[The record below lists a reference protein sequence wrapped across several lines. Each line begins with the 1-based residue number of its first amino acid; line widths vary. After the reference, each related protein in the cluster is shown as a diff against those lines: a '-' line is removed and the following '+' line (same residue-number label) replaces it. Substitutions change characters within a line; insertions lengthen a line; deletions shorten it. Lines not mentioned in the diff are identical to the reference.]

1 MKEAKYID
9 VVQYSNIIVVIIS
22 VHVILILYFIAS
34 KPEKH
39 VMLKLLSSVTA
50 EWQEIGDL
58 LGVDPNTIEGLCV
71 SNFSN
76 KVKMSKMLQSWL
88 DNEPTPVMWDN
99 IISVIGGP
107 LQKKTLAT
115 EICQT
120 LKFDVCHILGIKPSM
135 FLYQYVYSIIYWIKT

>member
-1 MKEAKYID
+1 M
-9 VVQYSNIIVVIIS
+9 
-22 VHVILILYFIAS
+22 LILYFIIYITAS

-39 VMLKLLSSVTA
+39 VLLRLLSSITA
-50 EWQEIGDL
+50 EWQEMGDL
-58 LGVDPNTIEGLCV
+58 LGVDPDTIEGLCI

-88 DNEPTPVMWDN
+88 DKEPTPVMWDN

-115 EICQT
+115 EICQS
-120 LKFDVCHILGIKPSM
+120 LKLDVCHFLGIKSGM
-135 FLYQYVYSIIYWIKT
+135 FFYWLYVQ